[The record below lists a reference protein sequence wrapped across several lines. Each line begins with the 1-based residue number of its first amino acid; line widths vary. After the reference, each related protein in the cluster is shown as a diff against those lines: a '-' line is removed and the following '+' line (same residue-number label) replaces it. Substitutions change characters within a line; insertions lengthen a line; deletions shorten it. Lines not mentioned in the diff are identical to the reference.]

1 MKNLLEYKGYY
12 GSVEYSREDA
22 LLYGKVLGI
31 NSLISYEGESVAEL
45 QQDFE
50 GAVDDYLEMCAENGT
65 EPEKTYKGS
74 FNVRI
79 APQLHK
85 KLSLYSIS
93 QNKSLNATVEEAV
106 AYLRKEGVCSEE
118 DYQKEV
124 EQGTTSTSVC
134 YRVLPPWFVHRSTNW
149 PPTKS
154 WTSPTP
160 ASSHS
165 PFATAPSSPWPP

>member
-1 MKNLLEYKGYY
+1 MRKLLKYKGYY
-12 GSVEYSREDA
+12 GSVEYSSEDV

-106 AYLRKEGVCSEE
+106 FEYLE
-118 DYQKEV
+118 DKI
-124 EQGTTSTSVC
+124 
-134 YRVLPPWFVHRSTNW
+134 
-149 PPTKS
+149 
-154 WTSPTP
+154 
-160 ASSHS
+160 
-165 PFATAPSSPWPP
+165 

>member
-1 MKNLLEYKGYY
+1 MF
-12 GSVEYSREDA
+12 DA
-22 LLYGKVLGI
+22 
-31 NSLISYEGESVAEL
+31 
-45 QQDFE
+45 
-50 GAVDDYLEMCAENGT
+50 AVHT
-65 EPEKTYKGS
+65 
-74 FNVRI
+74 
-79 APQLHK
+79 
-85 KLSLYSIS
+85 
-93 QNKSLNATVEEAV
+93 NATVEEAV

>member
-12 GSVEYSREDA
+12 GSVEYSSEDV

-50 GAVDDYLEMCAENGT
+50 GAVDDYLEVCAENGT

-85 KLSLYSIS
+85 KLSMYSIS
-93 QNKSLNATVEEAV
+93 QNKSLNATVEEALFE
-106 AYLRKEGVCSEE
+106 YLK
-118 DYQKEV
+118 DKI
-124 EQGTTSTSVC
+124 
-134 YRVLPPWFVHRSTNW
+134 
-149 PPTKS
+149 
-154 WTSPTP
+154 
-160 ASSHS
+160 
-165 PFATAPSSPWPP
+165 